1 MVDPKIPVQP
11 NYRSNLIVVH
21 NQLIEEGSK
30 QKKKIRKTRDPYRKW
45 NMPQEPSGYI
55 KSKKNDCL

>member
-1 MVDPKIPVQP
+1 MVESKKPVQP
-11 NYRSNLIVVH
+11 YYRSNLTVVH
-21 NQLIEEGSK
+21 NQLTEEETK
-30 QKKKIRKTRDPYRKW
+30 AKKKKRKTREPYGKW